1 MEIVCATT
9 ILKADSEMP
18 KPDRDDAA
26 RLDELMAEAPSEK
39 PTDQMLDEELKAAR
53 MRTLDKLVEL
63 SQELGF
69 YDEPFVS
76 NKPLVRKE

>member
-9 ILKADSEMP
+9 ILKVDSEMP

-39 PTDQMLDEELKAAR
+39 PTD
-53 MRTLDKLVEL
+53 
-63 SQELGF
+63 
-69 YDEPFVS
+69 
-76 NKPLVRKE
+76 